1 MSTTEDPISVD
12 ELKDLLFHLVPE
24 VEWLWNPR
32 SPVWKREHITVL
44 SEVLATQGIY
54 IRISVATSSSGTD
67 QAVHAESYTCVPR
80 SRSSYDL
87 RCDPNGEYEPA
98 SSSPTEFLD
107 IYYEPTVGSQVGHYS
122 GIAPDLLKGVELRE
136 PEDINTTSKYGDWAG
151 AGGRDRKRKALP
163 DLSAS
168 ANLVRPPTQRLRQSG
183 NQPQQQRPQRQPTQ
197 PQATT
202 ASGTPV
208 SQGTRSSKCSDGNC
222 SIVSPSSSASH
233 PLSPVDLTVE
243 IPCFIKGCSHRASD
257 PSNARAHANNGHHGE
272 EAPPNSNWL
281 TLTRSGKCPTCNK
294 YFSVSK
300 QGKVHSHT
308 CRPMTGSNAR
318 NARML
323 NATTLQIP
331 GTGTFSTVECGATI
345 RLPDGKSLVNR
356 CFFLALARA
365 IRPAETDAQ
374 QSAKELQD
382 AAIARLQTDQNL
394 RAKVSASL
402 PTNRAVVTRAGDH
415 HATSIE
421 HLIEQFNIGGMADNF
436 IIQAAS
442 VAAARIIEIWEIAS
456 QGNITVKVI
465 FPDESGPPPAIT
477 QPLRLWRISQGQ
489 EHYQMLQEQPMPQP
503 RDKRPLPPEL
513 LPLPTPE
520 NTMQAQRAQ
529 TPQPRPQLEHVR
541 QMQNAAQAPAQTP
554 ARQKQTPARRQSA
567 TPTRQ
572 TGNAAGQPQAPTPA
586 HQNVTPARRQI
597 QTPARQMQN
606 ATTPARPPPADM
618 HNRPNT
624 TVKQRVLTAARW
636 FTEYGKAS
644 ATIIDR
650 RRLAQNIL
658 SLMTTLRTVPFT
670 DLQGQNEQFREEE
683 GPYVPPPP
691 KSMDEFHRSIASA
704 VKELRMGH
712 VSRAMNHLLS
722 AGILMLTPDTIQQ
735 LDSKYPKGPRDSP
748 VPPKA
753 DDDTSHETEEA
764 DLGNQISISS
774 EDIIALIKSKSPLTG
789 AGNDGWSYRLLQDL
803 LKQLRVNS
811 TVNEAES
818 LRGLHQF
825 ILDIANGRLDTVSLR
840 PLFTTLRGVAL
851 RKNANSEDVRPIG
864 IGQVFTSIAAT
875 LTVRNLT
882 DAEVHE
888 GVGPTDWMHRTA
900 GGVEAINHFTR
911 AYSLRN
917 PTHAIAKTDVSN
929 AFGSISRD
937 DIMQAAN
944 IYPKLIPLATML
956 YGTTNNVI
964 FSDSITSATIS
975 SEMGVTQGD
984 PLAALLYS
992 TALKKAIDATA
1003 SAHPN
1008 VTIKGIADD
1017 RLFFGNPED
1026 VLLALRTYEQE
1037 LAKSGQ
1043 KLQRHKTKIYFSQ
1056 LNEIMTARFMQH
1068 GYTTAP
1074 GLVVGGSPVG
1084 DTQFV
1089 QAWLSD
1095 FVDGIQSRCDKIKQL
1110 HGVQK
1115 LTGARTQDMYRI
1127 IRWCLTPASV
1137 NHLLRTV
1144 PPHMMQMAAVRFD
1157 AIIYDLFLYILGQ
1170 DPNSPLVNTATPEGD
1185 LTAARVR
1192 LAAAA
1197 GGLGITSAAEI
1208 SVAAY
1213 LGSLCLTA
1221 HLAKQVL
1228 NEEDAVDPPKIS
1240 ETFPFLAQAVTAN
1253 MFAEIPTLKDLS
1265 LLDLTSRTHAHVQR
1279 KLSRGMTKAKF
1290 LAVANRITD
1299 PSSKAWLLSG
1309 QDDGATFLISYPQY
1323 GGGLS
1328 DAQWVTLVKAR
1339 AGLTVVESYVR
1350 DALCPLCTGLKCGRG
1365 TLSTAMTT
1373 IHRQGLH
1380 ALTCTVKGTP
1390 EGSKVSW
1397 RHAILKYAVIA
1408 FLKAFGCKS
1417 SINLDVEPTITNH
1430 YPFRPNFTE
1439 ADAIRGDIACTLN
1452 GLTYIIDTTIVHP
1465 NAARNPQFA
1474 AVPGLAADIAH
1485 NAKETSYNKIYDIP
1499 VGQLVP
1505 LAAETGGRLHPSFQ
1519 KFVAKVI
1526 KSGLTPDASPEP
1538 AQWTPALRALYGSRL
1553 RAAFTAINIAIAR
1566 SVATTLLR
1574 GSTVLKRF
1582 PAPNVAPPPLNADNV
1597 FPPDVVMAGAEDNM
1611 DTQPDVATATQGVD
1625 MFCN

>member
-1 MSTTEDPISVD
+1 
-12 ELKDLLFHLVPE
+12 
-24 VEWLWNPR
+24 
-32 SPVWKREHITVL
+32 
-44 SEVLATQGIY
+44 
-54 IRISVATSSSGTD
+54 
-67 QAVHAESYTCVPR
+67 
-80 SRSSYDL
+80 
-87 RCDPNGEYEPA
+87 
-98 SSSPTEFLD
+98 
-107 IYYEPTVGSQVGHYS
+107 
-122 GIAPDLLKGVELRE
+122 
-136 PEDINTTSKYGDWAG
+136 
-151 AGGRDRKRKALP
+151 
-163 DLSAS
+163 
-168 ANLVRPPTQRLRQSG
+168 
-183 NQPQQQRPQRQPTQ
+183 
-197 PQATT
+197 
-202 ASGTPV
+202 
-208 SQGTRSSKCSDGNC
+208 
-222 SIVSPSSSASH
+222 
-233 PLSPVDLTVE
+233 
-243 IPCFIKGCSHRASD
+243 
-257 PSNARAHANNGHHGE
+257 
-272 EAPPNSNWL
+272 
-281 TLTRSGKCPTCNK
+281 
-294 YFSVSK
+294 
-300 QGKVHSHT
+300 
-308 CRPMTGSNAR
+308 MT
-318 NARML
+318 
-323 NATTLQIP
+323 
-331 GTGTFSTVECGATI
+331 
-345 RLPDGKSLVNR
+345 
-356 CFFLALARA
+356 
-365 IRPAETDAQ
+365 
-374 QSAKELQD
+374 
-382 AAIARLQTDQNL
+382 
-394 RAKVSASL
+394 
-402 PTNRAVVTRAGDH
+402 
-415 HATSIE
+415 
-421 HLIEQFNIGGMADNF
+421 
-436 IIQAAS
+436 
-442 VAAARIIEIWEIAS
+442 
-456 QGNITVKVI
+456 
-465 FPDESGPPPAIT
+465 
-477 QPLRLWRISQGQ
+477 
-489 EHYQMLQEQPMPQP
+489 
-503 RDKRPLPPEL
+503 
-513 LPLPTPE
+513 
-520 NTMQAQRAQ
+520 
-529 TPQPRPQLEHVR
+529 
-541 QMQNAAQAPAQTP
+541 
-554 ARQKQTPARRQSA
+554 
-567 TPTRQ
+567 
-572 TGNAAGQPQAPTPA
+572 
-586 HQNVTPARRQI
+586 
-597 QTPARQMQN
+597 
-606 ATTPARPPPADM
+606 
-618 HNRPNT
+618 
-624 TVKQRVLTAARW
+624 
-636 FTEYGKAS
+636 
-644 ATIIDR
+644 
-650 RRLAQNIL
+650 
-658 SLMTTLRTVPFT
+658 
-670 DLQGQNEQFREEE
+670 
-683 GPYVPPPP
+683 
-691 KSMDEFHRSIASA
+691 
-704 VKELRMGH
+704 
-712 VSRAMNHLLS
+712 
-722 AGILMLTPDTIQQ
+722 
-735 LDSKYPKGPRDSP
+735 
-748 VPPKA
+748 
-753 DDDTSHETEEA
+753 
-764 DLGNQISISS
+764 
-774 EDIIALIKSKSPLTG
+774 
-789 AGNDGWSYRLLQDL
+789 
-803 LKQLRVNS
+803 
-811 TVNEAES
+811 
-818 LRGLHQF
+818 
-825 ILDIANGRLDTVSLR
+825 LR

-900 GGVEAINHFTR
+900 GGVEALNHFTR
-911 AYSLRN
+911 AYILQN

-944 IYPKLIPLATML
+944 IYPKLIPLACML

-1017 RLFFGNPED
+1017 RLFFGTPED
-1026 VLLALRTYEQE
+1026 VLLALQTYEQE

-1056 LNEIMTARFMQH
+1056 LNEIMAARSLQH

-1089 QAWLSD
+1089 QTWLSD
-1095 FVDGIQSRCDKIKQL
+1095 FVDSIQCRCDKIKQL

-1115 LTGARTQDMYRI
+1115 LTGARSQDMYRI
-1127 IRWCLTPASV
+1127 IRWCLTPASI

-1157 AIIYDLFLYILGQ
+1157 AIIYDLFMYILGQ

-1228 NEEDAVDPPKIS
+1228 NDEDAVDPHKLA

-1253 MFAEIPTLKDLS
+1253 MFAEVQTLKDLS
-1265 LLDLTSRTHAHVQR
+1265 LLDLTSRMHAHVQR
-1279 KLSRGMTKAKF
+1279 KISRGTTKAKF

-1309 QDDGATFLISYPQY
+1309 QDDGATFLIAYPQF

-1328 DAQWVTLVKAR
+1328 DSQWVTLVKAR
-1339 AGLTVVESYVR
+1339 AGLTVVENFVR

-1417 SINLDVEPTITNH
+1417 SINLDVEPTVTNH
-1430 YPFRPNFTE
+1430 YPIRPNFTE
-1439 ADAIRGDIACTLN
+1439 ADAIRGDIAYTMN
-1452 GLTYIIDTTIVHP
+1452 GVTYIIDTTIVHP

-1538 AQWTPALRALYGSRL
+1538 AQWTPALRVLYGSRL

-1582 PAPNVAPPPLNADNV
+1582 PAPNVAPPPLNADNA

-1611 DTQPDVATATQGVD
+1611 DTQPEVATATQGVD